1 MYTLLWINLKIIV
14 VNLLVFD
21 MRDFFDIRPLKKPKS
36 SPPSQS
42 QLRGKRNNSPSRK
55 DKKEKQIK
63 KRKHDLIN
71 TLKKSIEE
79 QVESQV
85 RIILYLLKIFSLLIF
100 SILY

>member
-1 MYTLLWINLKIIV
+1 
-14 VNLLVFD
+14 

-85 RIILYLLKIFSLLIF
+85 RIIFLLKIFSLLIF